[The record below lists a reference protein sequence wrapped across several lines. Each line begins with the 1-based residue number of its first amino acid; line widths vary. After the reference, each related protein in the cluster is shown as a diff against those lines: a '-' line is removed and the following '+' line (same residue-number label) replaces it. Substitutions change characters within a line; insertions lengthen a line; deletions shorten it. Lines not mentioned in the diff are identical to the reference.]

1 MSDLVAFGG
10 GAGLPSRENL
20 AKNLATSAQSL
31 PSSNGGAQFLKMDKG
46 NGDWIF
52 GQEETV
58 VEEGSLWAINPLS
71 LMHGWVAWDSDAGGA
86 PVEEIM
92 VSINR
97 PLPDV
102 NSLPELPPSKSGK
115 RLDYQQQRSVQIV
128 CVSGEDKG
136 TTCEYK
142 QSSVG
147 AMKLFGK
154 ITNDLLDQLDKDP
167 DNIVAI
173 VTLGSD
179 RYKHKKYGWIY
190 NPEWAVQEWRSMGD
204 TSAPG
209 AKEEVEEPKKAA
221 RSTAPKNDETRAY
234 TREEIDAA
242 AAGASDEQDDADEEA
257 RLAAEYEAEQKKA
270 TEGEGAPRRRLR
282 R

>member
-1 MSDLVAFGG
+1 MSELVAFGG

-20 AKNLATSAQSL
+20 AKNLATSAQHL

-58 VEEGSLWAINPLS
+58 VEEDSLWAINPLS

-97 PLPDV
+97 DLPALGT
-102 NSLPELPPSKSGK
+102 LPELPLAKSGK

-128 CVSGEDKG
+128 CVSGGDKD
-136 TTCEYK
+136 TVCEYK

-147 AMKLFGK
+147 AMKLFGT
-154 ITNDLLDQLDKDP
+154 ITNGLLDQLDKDP

-190 NPEWAVQEWRSMGD
+190 NPEWTVKEWRSMGD
-204 TSAPG
+204 TTAPA
-209 AKEEVEEPKKAA
+209 AKEEVEEPKAA
-221 RSTAPKNDETRAY
+221 RQRAAEKVPEIVDNDP
-234 TREEIDAA
+234 I
-242 AAGASDEQDDADEEA
+242 GANGDDDEEA
-257 RLAAEYEAEQKKA
+257 ALAAEYAAEQAKK

>member
-20 AKNLATSAQSL
+20 AKNLATSAQHL

-58 VEEGSLWAINPLS
+58 VEPNSLWAINPIS

-86 PVEEIM
+86 PVQEIM

-97 PLPDV
+97 DLPAVGTLPD
-102 NSLPELPPSKSGK
+102 LPTGKSGK
-115 RLDYQQQRSVQIV
+115 MLEYKQQRSVQLV
-128 CVSGEDKG
+128 CVSGEDTG

-142 QSSVG
+142 QSSHG
-147 AMKLFGK
+147 AMKLFGE
-154 ITNDLLDQLDKDP
+154 ITNDLLNQLDKDP

-173 VTLGSD
+173 VKLESS
-179 RYKHKKYGWIY
+179 RYKHDKYGWIT
-190 NPEWAVQEWRSMGD
+190 NPIWPVQEWRSMSD
-204 TSAPG
+204 TTAPG
-209 AKEEVEEPKKAA
+209 GNAGDGKDDGADQTDNG
-221 RSTAPKNDETRAY
+221 S
-234 TREEIDAA
+234 DA
-242 AAGASDEQDDADEEA
+242 ADEEA
-257 RLAAEYEAEQKKA
+257 KLAAEYEAEQKKA
-270 TEGEGAPRRRLR
+270 EGEGAPRRRLR